1 MYHQLDKK
9 PTSVKNDVQRKTAN
23 NSQPDMPLSNQAA
36 LSIIGEYYKQ
46 TRSSA
51 KRTALDE
58 RTHSRIRQQ
67 FGENADKVKI
77 YENSGI
83 DAIGERGFANGNEI
97 HLSPGV
103 LRNSAQ
109 LENVLSHEMT
119 HIVQQ
124 NGGGAVGRGA
134 LYNEN
139 MEAGANSGRGE
150 IIKDSTLISPEN
162 APIQGNAFTDFFRG
176 IGRRFNEWRAERD
189 RRNAQRRVN
198 NNNSALRRLNLEEA
212 RMDDNHINARA
223 MARINQKRQ
232 EQMAIMR
239 AFPDYAA
246 TIHNVTAALGG
257 INIQNAPP
265 QNAPQQ
271 DKQNF
276 VNANL
281 DTLRSQEE
289 ALYRLQRNHMGAA
302 DDQAFQNL
310 LNQVQTK
317 YSEHYLYLRDNRL
330 RFHAAGNQDPVI
342 DNTADALWRNIEECE
357 GFGDPNVT
365 HRNTLVPAPGRNRL
379 GVNSHTY
386 NPLQGNNQYFLVNG
400 FRQAAFGNLG
410 RILSTQTGRN
420 LIGKLTQ
427 NFNNNN
433 LWGKITILRPVYF
446 RGGGGRSPAGA
457 VPYSEDNY
465 LGTDG
470 TNCVTNQG
478 PRTGT
483 HSESRISE
491 VARDSTV
498 GERVNG
504 RIDRTG
510 IDSLGNRVLNPQF
523 IMTAHELI
531 HSLHNITGCKTNTPG
546 IPNYYTNKSEELAT
560 MYGFDTIDEQGN
572 YVNSA
577 LLNGNAAMRAVIT
590 DINEQRMRD
599 EFGLLGRDFHDAS
612 AAFRGEDIGRIQ
624 SARRRYLTAHNR
636 QDAI

>member
-9 PTSVKNDVQRKTAN
+9 PTSTKTDIQRKTEN
-23 NSQPDMPLSNQAA
+23 NPQPDMPLSNQAA

-46 TRSSA
+46 TRTSA

-58 RTHSRIRQQ
+58 GTHSRIRRQ

-119 HIVQQ
+119 HIAQQ

-150 IIKDSTLISPEN
+150 IIKDRTLVSPEN
-162 APIQGNAFTDFFRG
+162 APVQGNAFTDFFRG
-176 IGRRFNEWRAERD
+176 IGRKVAEWRNAMARWNER
-189 RRNAQRRVN
+189 RQVS

-212 RMDDNHINARA
+212 RMDDNNIDANA

-239 AFPDYAA
+239 AFPDYTA
-246 TIHNVTAALGG
+246 TIQNVTGALNG
-257 INIQNAPP
+257 IDIQNVPQ
-265 QNAPQQ
+265 QNAQA
-271 DKQNF
+271 F

-281 DTLRSQEE
+281 DALRQQEE
-289 ALYRLQRNHMGAA
+289 ALYQLQRNHMGAA
-302 DDQAFQNL
+302 DDPAFQNL
-310 LNQVQTK
+310 LDQIQTK
-317 YSEHYLYLRDNRL
+317 YSEHYLYIRDNGL
-330 RFHAAGNQDPVI
+330 RFHAAGNQDQVI
-342 DNTADALWRNIEECE
+342 DNAANALWGNIEECE

-365 HRNTLVPAPGRNRL
+365 HRNTLAPAPGRNRL
-379 GVNSHTY
+379 GVNSHTH
-386 NPLQGNNQYFLVNG
+386 NPLQGNNQHFLVNG

-410 RILSTQTGRN
+410 RILSTQTGRA
-420 LIGKLTQ
+420 LIGQLTR
-427 NFNNNN
+427 NFNGNN
-433 LWGKITILRPVYF
+433 LGKITILRPVYF
-446 RGGGGRSPAGA
+446 MSGGNRRGPGA
-457 VPYSEDNY
+457 VPYSGNNY
-465 LGTDG
+465 LGGDG
-470 TNCVTNQG
+470 ANCVTNQG
-478 PRTGT
+478 PGTGT

-491 VARDSTV
+491 ADRDSTV
-498 GERVNG
+498 GRRVNG

-523 IMTAHELI
+523 IMTAHELT
-531 HSLHNITGCKTNTPG
+531 HSLHNITGCKTNTPD

-560 MYGFDTIDEQGN
+560 MYGYDTIDRQGN
-572 YVNSA
+572 YANSA
-577 LLNGNAAMRAVIT
+577 LLNGNPAMQAVIT
-590 DINEQRMRD
+590 NINEQRMRD
-599 EFGLLGRDFHDAS
+599 EFGLLGRDFHDSS
-612 AAFRGEDIGRIQ
+612 AAFRRGNISRIQ